1 MTFNLFD
8 LIIAIESIT
17 SNDWTKLSDS
27 IGTLIKLNVIPIR
40 ETQRK
45 FQLQLKVIASL
56 HHCIIALLHWPLCSI
71 PFYSVPFYSIP
82 FYSIPFYSVP
92 FYSVPLYSYSIPFHY
107 ILFCSVWKTKGR
119 SWGESYF
126 WWQNLVLYIWCCE
139 KW

>member
-56 HHCIIALLHWPLCSI
+56 HHCIIASTVIFHSILFHSISIQFYSISILFHFNSI
-71 PFYSVPFYSIP
+71 PFCSILFCSV
-82 FYSIPFYSVP
+82 
-92 FYSVPLYSYSIPFHY
+92 
-107 ILFCSVWKTKGR
+107 LFCSVWKTKGR
-119 SWGESYF
+119 SWGELFLMTESCVMWF
-126 WWQNLVLYIWCCE
+126 CE